1 MTPADHELLAKTGPL
16 SPMGRLLRRY
26 WVAALLS
33 RELPEREGAPLRVR
47 LLGEDLIAFRD
58 RDGRVGLLGEHC
70 AYRGASLY
78 LADKLER
85 ADPKPR
91 SPRDECD

>member
-1 MTPADHELLAKTGPL
+1 
-16 SPMGRLLRRY
+16 
-26 WVAALLS
+26 LLS

-78 LADKLER
+78 LAAPIHGDLPSETAR
-85 ADPKPR
+85 
-91 SPRDECD
+91 